1 MPFIQWTLQTHKC
14 RLMRG
19 EVSVP
24 FRDKFNFD
32 LKHEV
37 GEEVEFDDERM
48 EFLFANGYCKRLE
61 EQKAPAPSKPKA
73 KKESKKKVLD
83 ETKDDDVKE
92 EVTTDSENVTNNEPD
107 EKAKSE
113 QEAQAKI
120 AEALAKAEK

>member
-1 MPFIQWTLQTHKC
+1 
-14 RLMRG
+14 MRG
-19 EVSVP
+19 EVIVP

-48 EFLFANGYCKRLE
+48 ETLFAYGYCKRLE
-61 EQKAPAPSKPKA
+61 EQKTLAPSKPKA
-73 KKESKKKVLD
+73 KKERKKKVLED
-83 ETKDDDVKE
+83 TKEDDVKE
-92 EVTTDSENVTNNEPD
+92 EVVNEEKSTESEDANNEPD